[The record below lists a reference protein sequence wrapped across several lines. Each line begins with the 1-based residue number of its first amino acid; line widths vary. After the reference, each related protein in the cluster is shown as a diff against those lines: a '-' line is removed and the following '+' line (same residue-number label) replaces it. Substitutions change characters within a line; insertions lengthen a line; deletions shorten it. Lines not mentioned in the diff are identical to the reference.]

1 MKRTVHWVSLNRRG
15 CSIVWQPVGQ
25 ILRSFAALN
34 RDTRG
39 LPVLRPGRARFRGKA
54 GGAGTAA
61 LEFAVASPL
70 LVIFIGGVADLG
82 LAQFSRAVLA
92 NAVSAGAE
100 YANLTGSSVSAVTVQ
115 AVVMGVG
122 SPPLNAGQMS
132 VAITGPTY
140 TCLSGNSFVAP
151 TSGTTCADG
160 STEAYYLK
168 ISATYTLSGLMGGFM
183 SAATWTTAES
193 MTLSLQ

>member
-1 MKRTVHWVSLNRRG
+1 V
-15 CSIVWQPVGQ
+15 
-25 ILRSFAALN
+25 
-34 RDTRG
+34 
-39 LPVLRPGRARFRGKA
+39 
-54 GGAGTAA
+54 
-61 LEFAVASPL
+61 EFAVASPL
-70 LVIFIGGVADLG
+70 LVIFIGGLADLG

-100 YANLTGSSVSAVTVQ
+100 YANLTGSSVSADTVK

-122 SPPLNAGQMS
+122 SPPLNASQIS
-132 VAITGPTY
+132 VTVTGPTY

-160 STEAYYLK
+160 SSEAYYLK
-168 ISATYTLSGLMGGFM
+168 IYASYTLTGLMGGFA
-183 SAATWTTAES
+183 SAVTWTAAES